1 MTEPAAIRRDH
12 AHLTEPEDT
21 TRNSAIALLSVC
33 LGFFVIQLDVTIV
46 NVALPA
52 IQREIGGSLA
62 GLQWVIDAYTLALA
76 SIMLTAGST
85 ADRIGARKVFVLG
98 LTAFAAGSAA
108 CAAAPS
114 LGVLIAAR
122 VLQGLGA
129 SALLPCSLALLVHQF
144 PDPRARARALGVWG
158 GMGSLAMPAM
168 TAVVV
173 GAAGPEHA
181 GVASGILNAARQSGG
196 ALGVA
201 LLGSLL
207 GSGHALSLHVPLAV
221 AAGGYLV
228 ALALAWIAIRGR
240 GYPAERVA
248 PSGPDARRLTLGG
261 RGIGLARTPLR
272 ETDPPRVGSYQLL
285 ARLGAGGMGVVYL
298 ASGQDGRPVAL
309 KALRPEMADD
319 AEFRTR
325 FTREVTA
332 LTRVRGVCTVRVL
345 DADTTSARPFLVT
358 EYAEGPSLAEYV
370 DSRGLMDPQMLYG
383 LATGLAEA
391 LTAIHAAG
399 IVHRDLK
406 PSNVLLTG
414 GGPKVIDFG
423 IAQMLDAT
431 AVTRAGMTVGSA
443 GYMAPEQIMGR
454 AGTAADIF
462 SWGVTIAYAAS
473 GKPPFGTGTS
483 EVILY
488 RILHE
493 TPDIAAVPA
502 ALHAQVAAALDKDP
516 HGRPTAPELLSQL
529 TRTAAVPS
537 AGSDNPTQT
546 VLAQTW
552 HPAGPPPSTPSR
564 AASSWSTPS
573 RGAPPPDTRPP
584 DTRPRD
590 APRRTG
596 MRRPVLLT
604 LVLAVAILLGA
615 GGAALAFALSGHP
628 STSGNTPSGGT
639 SHSPTAPA
647 TSAVTNSSAGASS
660 PSSASS
666 SPSSPSA
673 SSSSSSSS
681 SSSNSSSPSATT
693 GTTSPSQPAAS
704 TPAPG

>member
-1 MTEPAAIRRDH
+1 M
-12 AHLTEPEDT
+12 
-21 TRNSAIALLSVC
+21 
-33 LGFFVIQLDVTIV
+33 
-46 NVALPA
+46 
-52 IQREIGGSLA
+52 
-62 GLQWVIDAYTLALA
+62 
-76 SIMLTAGST
+76 
-85 ADRIGARKVFVLG
+85 
-98 LTAFAAGSAA
+98 
-108 CAAAPS
+108 
-114 LGVLIAAR
+114 
-122 VLQGLGA
+122 
-129 SALLPCSLALLVHQF
+129 
-144 PDPRARARALGVWG
+144 
-158 GMGSLAMPAM
+158 
-168 TAVVV
+168 
-173 GAAGPEHA
+173 
-181 GVASGILNAARQSGG
+181 
-196 ALGVA
+196 
-201 LLGSLL
+201 
-207 GSGHALSLHVPLAV
+207 
-221 AAGGYLV
+221 
-228 ALALAWIAIRGR
+228 
-240 GYPAERVA
+240 
-248 PSGPDARRLTLGG
+248 
-261 RGIGLARTPLR
+261 ARTPLR
-272 ETDPPRVGSYQLL
+272 ETDPTRVGSYQLL

-309 KALRPEMADD
+309 KVLRPEMADD

-325 FTREVTA
+325 FSREVTA

-370 DSRGLMDPQMLYG
+370 DSRGPMDPQMLYG

-406 PSNVLLTG
+406 PSNVLLTP

-462 SWGVTIAYAAS
+462 SWAVTIAYAAS
-473 GKPPFGTGTS
+473 GQPPFGTGTS

-529 TRTAAVPS
+529 TRTAALPS
-537 AGSDNPTQT
+537 AGSDNPTQA

-552 HPAGPPPSTPSR
+552 HPAGPPPSAPSR
-564 AASSWSTPS
+564 AASSWSAPS
-573 RGAPPPDTRPP
+573 WGAPPPDTRPP
-584 DTRPRD
+584 DTPPPDTRPPDTRPPD
-590 APRRTG
+590 APRRAG
-596 MRRPVLLT
+596 VRRPVLLT

-615 GGAALAFALSGHP
+615 GGAALAFALSGNP
-628 STSGNTPSGGT
+628 SNSDNNASGGA

-647 TSAVTNSSAGASS
+647 TSAVTNSSAAGSS
-660 PSSASS
+660 G
-666 SPSSPSA
+666 
-673 SSSSSSSS
+673 SSSSTSTSSSGS
-681 SSSNSSSPSATT
+681 TT

-704 TPAPG
+704 TSAPAAAAVLAVGSYSGIRPTEIAYSGDGTNVVTGLTWSSWTATGATGTGTSDIDSCVPSCAAASPDNVSTTITLSDPVNGQFTQMTETRNGSTTNYTYPNSWAQSAS

>member
-1 MTEPAAIRRDH
+1 M
-12 AHLTEPEDT
+12 
-21 TRNSAIALLSVC
+21 
-33 LGFFVIQLDVTIV
+33 
-46 NVALPA
+46 
-52 IQREIGGSLA
+52 
-62 GLQWVIDAYTLALA
+62 
-76 SIMLTAGST
+76 
-85 ADRIGARKVFVLG
+85 
-98 LTAFAAGSAA
+98 
-108 CAAAPS
+108 
-114 LGVLIAAR
+114 
-122 VLQGLGA
+122 
-129 SALLPCSLALLVHQF
+129 
-144 PDPRARARALGVWG
+144 
-158 GMGSLAMPAM
+158 
-168 TAVVV
+168 
-173 GAAGPEHA
+173 
-181 GVASGILNAARQSGG
+181 
-196 ALGVA
+196 
-201 LLGSLL
+201 
-207 GSGHALSLHVPLAV
+207 
-221 AAGGYLV
+221 
-228 ALALAWIAIRGR
+228 
-240 GYPAERVA
+240 
-248 PSGPDARRLTLGG
+248 
-261 RGIGLARTPLR
+261 ARTPLR

-309 KALRPEMADD
+309 KVLRPEMADD

-325 FTREVTA
+325 FSREVTA

-370 DSRGLMDPQMLYG
+370 DSRGPMDPQMLYG

-406 PSNVLLTG
+406 PSNVLLTA

-462 SWGVTIAYAAS
+462 SWAVTIAYAAS
-473 GKPPFGTGTS
+473 GQSPFGTGTS

-502 ALHAQVAAALDKDP
+502 ALHAQVAAAIDKDP
-516 HGRPTAPELLSQL
+516 HARPTAPELLSQL
-529 TRTAAVPS
+529 TRTAALPS
-537 AGSDNPTQT
+537 AGSGNPTQT

-552 HPAGPPPSTPSR
+552 HPAGPPPATPS
-564 AASSWSTPS
+564 W
-573 RGAPPPDTRPP
+573 GAPPPDTRPP
-584 DTRPRD
+584 DTRPPD
-590 APRRTG
+590 TGPPDTPRRAG

-615 GGAALAFALSGHP
+615 GGAALAFALSGNQSNSH
-628 STSGNTPSGGT
+628 NNASGGA

-647 TSAVTNSSAGASS
+647 TSAVTNRSAAASS
-660 PSSASS
+660 PAT
-666 SPSSPSA
+666 
-673 SSSSSSSS
+673 SSSS
-681 SSSNSSSPSATT
+681 TT
-693 GTTSPSQPAAS
+693 STTSPSQAASS
-704 TPAPG
+704 TPASSSSAAVPVLAVGSYSGMRPTEIAYSGDATNVVTGLTWSSWTATGATGTGTSDIDSCVPSCAAASPDNVSTTITLSDPVNGQFTQMTETRNGSTTSYTYPGTWAQSAS

>member
-1 MTEPAAIRRDH
+1 M
-12 AHLTEPEDT
+12 
-21 TRNSAIALLSVC
+21 
-33 LGFFVIQLDVTIV
+33 
-46 NVALPA
+46 
-52 IQREIGGSLA
+52 
-62 GLQWVIDAYTLALA
+62 
-76 SIMLTAGST
+76 
-85 ADRIGARKVFVLG
+85 
-98 LTAFAAGSAA
+98 
-108 CAAAPS
+108 
-114 LGVLIAAR
+114 
-122 VLQGLGA
+122 
-129 SALLPCSLALLVHQF
+129 
-144 PDPRARARALGVWG
+144 
-158 GMGSLAMPAM
+158 
-168 TAVVV
+168 
-173 GAAGPEHA
+173 
-181 GVASGILNAARQSGG
+181 
-196 ALGVA
+196 
-201 LLGSLL
+201 
-207 GSGHALSLHVPLAV
+207 
-221 AAGGYLV
+221 
-228 ALALAWIAIRGR
+228 
-240 GYPAERVA
+240 
-248 PSGPDARRLTLGG
+248 
-261 RGIGLARTPLR
+261 ARTPLR

-309 KALRPEMADD
+309 KVLRPEMADD

-325 FTREVTA
+325 FSREVTA

-370 DSRGLMDPQMLYG
+370 DSRGPMDPQMLYG

-406 PSNVLLTG
+406 PSNVLLTA

-423 IAQMLDAT
+423 IAQMLEAT

-462 SWGVTIAYAAS
+462 SWAVTIAYAAS
-473 GKPPFGTGTS
+473 GQSPFGTGTS

-502 ALHAQVAAALDKDP
+502 ALHPQVAAALAKDP
-516 HGRPTAPELLSQL
+516 HDRPTAPELLSQL

-564 AASSWSTPS
+564 TASSWSTPS
-573 RGAPPPDTRPP
+573 PGARPP
-584 DTRPRD
+584 DT
-590 APRRTG
+590 PRRTG

-615 GGAALAFALSGHP
+615 GGAALAFALSGNP
-628 STSGNTPSGGT
+628 SNSHNTPPGGA

-647 TSAVTNSSAGASS
+647 TSAVTNSSAAASS

-666 SPSSPSA
+666 TPSTPSASSA
-673 SSSSSSSS
+673 SSSSSSS
-681 SSSNSSSPSATT
+681 SATT

-704 TPAPG
+704 TSAPG

>member
-1 MTEPAAIRRDH
+1 M
-12 AHLTEPEDT
+12 
-21 TRNSAIALLSVC
+21 
-33 LGFFVIQLDVTIV
+33 
-46 NVALPA
+46 
-52 IQREIGGSLA
+52 
-62 GLQWVIDAYTLALA
+62 
-76 SIMLTAGST
+76 
-85 ADRIGARKVFVLG
+85 
-98 LTAFAAGSAA
+98 
-108 CAAAPS
+108 
-114 LGVLIAAR
+114 
-122 VLQGLGA
+122 
-129 SALLPCSLALLVHQF
+129 
-144 PDPRARARALGVWG
+144 
-158 GMGSLAMPAM
+158 
-168 TAVVV
+168 
-173 GAAGPEHA
+173 
-181 GVASGILNAARQSGG
+181 
-196 ALGVA
+196 
-201 LLGSLL
+201 
-207 GSGHALSLHVPLAV
+207 
-221 AAGGYLV
+221 
-228 ALALAWIAIRGR
+228 
-240 GYPAERVA
+240 
-248 PSGPDARRLTLGG
+248 
-261 RGIGLARTPLR
+261 ARTPLR

-309 KALRPEMADD
+309 KVLRPEMADD

-325 FTREVTA
+325 FSREVTA

-370 DSRGLMDPQMLYG
+370 DSRGPMDPQMLYG

-406 PSNVLLTG
+406 PSNVLLTP

-454 AGTAADIF
+454 ASTAADIF
-462 SWGVTIAYAAS
+462 SWAVTIAYAAS
-473 GKPPFGTGTS
+473 GQPPFGTGTS

-502 ALHAQVAAALDKDP
+502 ALHVQVAAALDKDP

-529 TRTAAVPS
+529 TRTAALPS

-552 HPAGPPPSTPSR
+552 HPAGPIPATPPPSRPASSLSTPSG
-564 AASSWSTPS
+564 
-573 RGAPPPDTRPP
+573 GAPPPDTRPA
-584 DTRPRD
+584 DTRPPD
-590 APRRTG
+590 APRRAG

-628 STSGNTPSGGT
+628 STSGNTPSGGA

-660 PSSASS
+660 PSSSSS
-666 SPSSPSA
+666 SPSAPSSSSSSSA
-673 SSSSSSSS
+673 SSSSSTSSS
-681 SSSNSSSPSATT
+681 SSATT

-704 TPAPG
+704 TSAPG

>member
-1 MTEPAAIRRDH
+1 
-12 AHLTEPEDT
+12 
-21 TRNSAIALLSVC
+21 
-33 LGFFVIQLDVTIV
+33 
-46 NVALPA
+46 
-52 IQREIGGSLA
+52 
-62 GLQWVIDAYTLALA
+62 
-76 SIMLTAGST
+76 
-85 ADRIGARKVFVLG
+85 
-98 LTAFAAGSAA
+98 
-108 CAAAPS
+108 
-114 LGVLIAAR
+114 
-122 VLQGLGA
+122 
-129 SALLPCSLALLVHQF
+129 
-144 PDPRARARALGVWG
+144 
-158 GMGSLAMPAM
+158 
-168 TAVVV
+168 
-173 GAAGPEHA
+173 
-181 GVASGILNAARQSGG
+181 
-196 ALGVA
+196 
-201 LLGSLL
+201 
-207 GSGHALSLHVPLAV
+207 
-221 AAGGYLV
+221 
-228 ALALAWIAIRGR
+228 
-240 GYPAERVA
+240 
-248 PSGPDARRLTLGG
+248 
-261 RGIGLARTPLR
+261 LARTPLR

-309 KALRPEMADD
+309 KVLRSEMADD

-325 FTREVTA
+325 FSREVTA

-345 DADTTSARPFLVT
+345 DADTTAARPFLVT
-358 EYAEGPSLAEYV
+358 EYAEGPSLAEYI
-370 DSRGLMDPQMLYG
+370 DSRGPMDPQMLYG

-406 PSNVLLTG
+406 PSNVLLTA

-462 SWGVTIAYAAS
+462 SWAVTIAYAAS
-473 GKPPFGTGTS
+473 GQSPFGTGTS

-529 TRTAAVPS
+529 TRTAALPS

-552 HPAGPPPSTPSR
+552 HPAAPLPPSRPEPPSQAGPPQATPPR

-573 RGAPPPDTRPP
+573 WGASPPDAPPRDTRSPDTRPP
-584 DTRPRD
+584 D
-590 APRRTG
+590 AQRRAG
-596 MRRPVLLT
+596 IRRPVLLT
-604 LVLAVAILLGA
+604 LVLTVAILLGA
-615 GGAALAFALSGHP
+615 GGAALAFALSGNA
-628 STSGNTPSGGT
+628 STSHNTTSGGA

-647 TSAVTNSSAGASS
+647 ASAVTNSSAGAS
-660 PSSASS
+660 PSN
-666 SPSSPSA
+666 
-673 SSSSSSSS
+673 SSSSSSTSGS
-681 SSSNSSSPSATT
+681 TT

-704 TPAPG
+704 ASASSSSAALPVLTVGSYNGMNPSQIDFSGDSGNVVTGIAWASWTSTAATGSGKSDIDSCVPSCAQAPPDFVTTNLVLSDPVNGRFTLITETRNGSTETFTYPNSWPNGAS

>member
-1 MTEPAAIRRDH
+1 M
-12 AHLTEPEDT
+12 
-21 TRNSAIALLSVC
+21 
-33 LGFFVIQLDVTIV
+33 
-46 NVALPA
+46 
-52 IQREIGGSLA
+52 
-62 GLQWVIDAYTLALA
+62 
-76 SIMLTAGST
+76 
-85 ADRIGARKVFVLG
+85 
-98 LTAFAAGSAA
+98 
-108 CAAAPS
+108 
-114 LGVLIAAR
+114 
-122 VLQGLGA
+122 
-129 SALLPCSLALLVHQF
+129 
-144 PDPRARARALGVWG
+144 
-158 GMGSLAMPAM
+158 
-168 TAVVV
+168 
-173 GAAGPEHA
+173 
-181 GVASGILNAARQSGG
+181 
-196 ALGVA
+196 
-201 LLGSLL
+201 
-207 GSGHALSLHVPLAV
+207 
-221 AAGGYLV
+221 
-228 ALALAWIAIRGR
+228 
-240 GYPAERVA
+240 
-248 PSGPDARRLTLGG
+248 
-261 RGIGLARTPLR
+261 ARTPLR
-272 ETDPPRVGSYQLL
+272 ETDPTRVGSYQLL

-298 ASGQDGRPVAL
+298 ASGQDGHPVAL
-309 KALRPEMADD
+309 KVLRPEMADD

-325 FTREVTA
+325 FSREVTA
-332 LTRVRGVCTVRVL
+332 LTRVRGMCTVRVI

-370 DSRGLMDPQMLYG
+370 DSRGPVDPQMLYG

-462 SWGVTIAYAAS
+462 SWAVTIAYAAS

-516 HGRPTAPELLSQL
+516 HGRPTASELLSRL

-564 AASSWSTPS
+564 AASSRSAPS
-573 RGAPPPDTRPP
+573 WGAPPPDTRPP
-584 DTRPRD
+584 DT
-590 APRRTG
+590 PRRAG

-628 STSGNTPSGGT
+628 STSGNTPSGGA

-666 SPSSPSA
+666 SPSA
-673 SSSSSSSS
+673 SS

-704 TPAPG
+704 TSAPG

>member
-1 MTEPAAIRRDH
+1 
-12 AHLTEPEDT
+12 
-21 TRNSAIALLSVC
+21 
-33 LGFFVIQLDVTIV
+33 
-46 NVALPA
+46 
-52 IQREIGGSLA
+52 
-62 GLQWVIDAYTLALA
+62 
-76 SIMLTAGST
+76 
-85 ADRIGARKVFVLG
+85 
-98 LTAFAAGSAA
+98 
-108 CAAAPS
+108 
-114 LGVLIAAR
+114 
-122 VLQGLGA
+122 
-129 SALLPCSLALLVHQF
+129 
-144 PDPRARARALGVWG
+144 
-158 GMGSLAMPAM
+158 
-168 TAVVV
+168 
-173 GAAGPEHA
+173 
-181 GVASGILNAARQSGG
+181 
-196 ALGVA
+196 
-201 LLGSLL
+201 
-207 GSGHALSLHVPLAV
+207 
-221 AAGGYLV
+221 
-228 ALALAWIAIRGR
+228 
-240 GYPAERVA
+240 
-248 PSGPDARRLTLGG
+248 
-261 RGIGLARTPLR
+261 
-272 ETDPPRVGSYQLL
+272 
-285 ARLGAGGMGVVYL
+285 
-298 ASGQDGRPVAL
+298 
-309 KALRPEMADD
+309 MADD

-325 FTREVTA
+325 FSREVTA

-345 DADTTSARPFLVT
+345 DADTSSTRPFLVT

-370 DSRGLMDPQMLYG
+370 DSRGPMDPQMLYG

-462 SWGVTIAYAAS
+462 SWAVTIAYAAS

-552 HPAGPPPSTPSR
+552 HPTGPPPPSTPSR

-584 DTRPRD
+584 DTRPPDTRPPD

-628 STSGNTPSGGT
+628 STSGNTPSGGA

-666 SPSSPSA
+666 ASSASSSPSA
-673 SSSSSSSS
+673 SSSST
-681 SSSNSSSPSATT
+681 NSSSPSATT

>member
-1 MTEPAAIRRDH
+1 M
-12 AHLTEPEDT
+12 
-21 TRNSAIALLSVC
+21 
-33 LGFFVIQLDVTIV
+33 
-46 NVALPA
+46 
-52 IQREIGGSLA
+52 
-62 GLQWVIDAYTLALA
+62 
-76 SIMLTAGST
+76 
-85 ADRIGARKVFVLG
+85 
-98 LTAFAAGSAA
+98 
-108 CAAAPS
+108 
-114 LGVLIAAR
+114 
-122 VLQGLGA
+122 
-129 SALLPCSLALLVHQF
+129 
-144 PDPRARARALGVWG
+144 
-158 GMGSLAMPAM
+158 
-168 TAVVV
+168 
-173 GAAGPEHA
+173 
-181 GVASGILNAARQSGG
+181 
-196 ALGVA
+196 
-201 LLGSLL
+201 
-207 GSGHALSLHVPLAV
+207 
-221 AAGGYLV
+221 
-228 ALALAWIAIRGR
+228 
-240 GYPAERVA
+240 
-248 PSGPDARRLTLGG
+248 
-261 RGIGLARTPLR
+261 ARTPLR
-272 ETDPPRVGSYQLL
+272 ETDPTRVGSYPLL

-298 ASGQDGRPVAL
+298 ASGQDGRRVAL
-309 KALRPEMADD
+309 KVLRPEMADD

-325 FTREVTA
+325 FSREVTA
-332 LTRVRGVCTVRVL
+332 LTRVQGMCTVRVI

-370 DSRGLMDPQMLYG
+370 DSRGPMDPQMLYG

-406 PSNVLLTG
+406 PSNVLLTA

-462 SWGVTIAYAAS
+462 SWAVTVAYAAS
-473 GKPPFGTGTS
+473 GHSPFGTGTS

-493 TPDIAAVPA
+493 TPNIAAVPP
-502 ALHAQVAAALDKDP
+502 ALHAQVAAAIDKDP
-516 HGRPTAPELLSQL
+516 HARPTAPELLSQL
-529 TRTAAVPS
+529 TRTATLPS

-546 VLAQTW
+546 ILAQTW
-552 HPAGPPPSTPSR
+552 HPAGPPPSAPSR

-573 RGAPPPDTRPP
+573 WGAPPPDTRPP
-584 DTRPRD
+584 DTRPPDTRPPDAWPPD
-590 APRRTG
+590 APRRAG

-628 STSGNTPSGGT
+628 STSGNTPSGGA

-660 PSSASS
+660 PSSSSSASS
-666 SPSSPSA
+666 SPSASTSP
-673 SSSSSSSS
+673 
-681 SSSNSSSPSATT
+681 SSPSATT

-704 TPAPG
+704 TSVPG

>member
-1 MTEPAAIRRDH
+1 
-12 AHLTEPEDT
+12 
-21 TRNSAIALLSVC
+21 
-33 LGFFVIQLDVTIV
+33 
-46 NVALPA
+46 
-52 IQREIGGSLA
+52 
-62 GLQWVIDAYTLALA
+62 
-76 SIMLTAGST
+76 
-85 ADRIGARKVFVLG
+85 
-98 LTAFAAGSAA
+98 
-108 CAAAPS
+108 
-114 LGVLIAAR
+114 
-122 VLQGLGA
+122 
-129 SALLPCSLALLVHQF
+129 
-144 PDPRARARALGVWG
+144 
-158 GMGSLAMPAM
+158 
-168 TAVVV
+168 
-173 GAAGPEHA
+173 
-181 GVASGILNAARQSGG
+181 
-196 ALGVA
+196 
-201 LLGSLL
+201 
-207 GSGHALSLHVPLAV
+207 
-221 AAGGYLV
+221 
-228 ALALAWIAIRGR
+228 
-240 GYPAERVA
+240 
-248 PSGPDARRLTLGG
+248 
-261 RGIGLARTPLR
+261 LARTPLR

-309 KALRPEMADD
+309 KVLRPEMVGD
-319 AEFRTR
+319 AEFQTR
-325 FTREVTA
+325 FSREVTA

-370 DSRGLMDPQMLYG
+370 DSRRPMDPQMLYG

-423 IAQMLDAT
+423 IAQMLDTT

-462 SWGVTIAYAAS
+462 SWAVTIAYAAS

-493 TPDIAAVPA
+493 TPDIATVPA

-584 DTRPRD
+584 DTRPPDTRPPDTRPPDTRPPD

-628 STSGNTPSGGT
+628 STSGNTPSGGA

-666 SPSSPSA
+666 TPSSPSA
-673 SSSSSSSS
+673 SSSSST
-681 SSSNSSSPSATT
+681 PSATT
-693 GTTSPSQPAAS
+693 GTTSSSQPAAS
-704 TPAPG
+704 TSAPG

>member
-1 MTEPAAIRRDH
+1 M
-12 AHLTEPEDT
+12 
-21 TRNSAIALLSVC
+21 
-33 LGFFVIQLDVTIV
+33 
-46 NVALPA
+46 
-52 IQREIGGSLA
+52 
-62 GLQWVIDAYTLALA
+62 
-76 SIMLTAGST
+76 
-85 ADRIGARKVFVLG
+85 
-98 LTAFAAGSAA
+98 
-108 CAAAPS
+108 
-114 LGVLIAAR
+114 
-122 VLQGLGA
+122 
-129 SALLPCSLALLVHQF
+129 
-144 PDPRARARALGVWG
+144 
-158 GMGSLAMPAM
+158 
-168 TAVVV
+168 
-173 GAAGPEHA
+173 
-181 GVASGILNAARQSGG
+181 
-196 ALGVA
+196 
-201 LLGSLL
+201 
-207 GSGHALSLHVPLAV
+207 
-221 AAGGYLV
+221 
-228 ALALAWIAIRGR
+228 
-240 GYPAERVA
+240 
-248 PSGPDARRLTLGG
+248 
-261 RGIGLARTPLR
+261 ARTPLR

-309 KALRPEMADD
+309 KVLRPEIADD

-325 FTREVTA
+325 FSREVTA
-332 LTRVRGVCTVRVL
+332 LTRIRGVCTVRVL

-370 DSRGLMDPQMLYG
+370 DSRGPVDPQMLYG

-406 PSNVLLTG
+406 PSNVLLTA

-423 IAQMLDAT
+423 IAQVLEAT

-462 SWGVTIAYAAS
+462 SWAVTIAYAAS
-473 GKPPFGTGTS
+473 GQPPFGTGTS

-529 TRTAAVPS
+529 TRTAALPS
-537 AGSDNPTQT
+537 AGSDNLTQT

-573 RGAPPPDTRPP
+573 RDAPPPGTRPP
-584 DTRPRD
+584 GTRP
-590 APRRTG
+590 PGTRRAG
-596 MRRPVLLT
+596 MRRPVLLI
-604 LVLAVAILLGA
+604 LVLALAILLGA

-628 STSGNTPSGGT
+628 STSGNTPSGGA

-660 PSSASS
+660 PSSSS
-666 SPSSPSA
+666 SGSSTPSSPSA
-673 SSSSSSSS
+673 SSTPSSSSSPS
-681 SSSNSSSPSATT
+681 TSSSPSATT

-704 TPAPG
+704 TSPPG

>member
-1 MTEPAAIRRDH
+1 M
-12 AHLTEPEDT
+12 
-21 TRNSAIALLSVC
+21 
-33 LGFFVIQLDVTIV
+33 
-46 NVALPA
+46 
-52 IQREIGGSLA
+52 
-62 GLQWVIDAYTLALA
+62 
-76 SIMLTAGST
+76 
-85 ADRIGARKVFVLG
+85 
-98 LTAFAAGSAA
+98 
-108 CAAAPS
+108 
-114 LGVLIAAR
+114 
-122 VLQGLGA
+122 
-129 SALLPCSLALLVHQF
+129 
-144 PDPRARARALGVWG
+144 
-158 GMGSLAMPAM
+158 
-168 TAVVV
+168 
-173 GAAGPEHA
+173 
-181 GVASGILNAARQSGG
+181 
-196 ALGVA
+196 
-201 LLGSLL
+201 
-207 GSGHALSLHVPLAV
+207 
-221 AAGGYLV
+221 
-228 ALALAWIAIRGR
+228 
-240 GYPAERVA
+240 
-248 PSGPDARRLTLGG
+248 
-261 RGIGLARTPLR
+261 ARTPLR
-272 ETDPPRVGSYQLL
+272 ETDPPRVGSYRLL

-309 KALRPEMADD
+309 KVLRPEMADD
-319 AEFRTR
+319 GEFRTR
-325 FTREVTA
+325 FSREVTA

-370 DSRGLMDPQMLYG
+370 DSRGPMDPQMLYG

-406 PSNVLLTG
+406 PSNVLLTP

-462 SWGVTIAYAAS
+462 SWAVTIAYAAS
-473 GKPPFGTGTS
+473 GQPPFGTGTS

-529 TRTAAVPS
+529 TRTAALPS

-552 HPAGPPPSTPSR
+552 HPAGPIPATPPPSRPASSLSTPSG
-564 AASSWSTPS
+564 
-573 RGAPPPDTRPP
+573 GAPPPDTRPA
-584 DTRPRD
+584 DTRPPD
-590 APRRTG
+590 APRRAG

-628 STSGNTPSGGT
+628 STSGNTPSGGA
-639 SHSPTAPA
+639 SQSPTAPA

-660 PSSASS
+660 PSSSSSSPSAPSSSSASS
-666 SPSSPSA
+666 SPSSSP
-673 SSSSSSSS
+673 SSS
-681 SSSNSSSPSATT
+681 SATT

-704 TPAPG
+704 TSAPG

>member
-1 MTEPAAIRRDH
+1 M
-12 AHLTEPEDT
+12 
-21 TRNSAIALLSVC
+21 
-33 LGFFVIQLDVTIV
+33 
-46 NVALPA
+46 
-52 IQREIGGSLA
+52 
-62 GLQWVIDAYTLALA
+62 
-76 SIMLTAGST
+76 
-85 ADRIGARKVFVLG
+85 
-98 LTAFAAGSAA
+98 
-108 CAAAPS
+108 
-114 LGVLIAAR
+114 
-122 VLQGLGA
+122 
-129 SALLPCSLALLVHQF
+129 
-144 PDPRARARALGVWG
+144 
-158 GMGSLAMPAM
+158 
-168 TAVVV
+168 
-173 GAAGPEHA
+173 
-181 GVASGILNAARQSGG
+181 
-196 ALGVA
+196 
-201 LLGSLL
+201 
-207 GSGHALSLHVPLAV
+207 
-221 AAGGYLV
+221 
-228 ALALAWIAIRGR
+228 
-240 GYPAERVA
+240 
-248 PSGPDARRLTLGG
+248 
-261 RGIGLARTPLR
+261 ARTPLR
-272 ETDPPRVGSYQLL
+272 ETDPTRVGSYQLL

-309 KALRPEMADD
+309 KVLRPEMADD

-325 FTREVTA
+325 FSREVTA

-370 DSRGLMDPQMLYG
+370 DSRGPMDPQMLYG

-406 PSNVLLTG
+406 PSNVLLTP

-462 SWGVTIAYAAS
+462 SWAVTIAYAAS
-473 GKPPFGTGTS
+473 GQPPFGTGTS

-529 TRTAAVPS
+529 TRTAALPS

-552 HPAGPPPSTPSR
+552 HPAGPIPATPPPSRPASSLSTPSG
-564 AASSWSTPS
+564 
-573 RGAPPPDTRPP
+573 GAPPPDTRPA
-584 DTRPRD
+584 DTRPPD
-590 APRRTG
+590 APRRAG

-628 STSGNTPSGGT
+628 STSGNTPSGGA

-660 PSSASS
+660 PSSSSS
-666 SPSSPSA
+666 SPSAPSSSSA
-673 SSSSSSSS
+673 SSSSSSSPS
-681 SSSNSSSPSATT
+681 SSSATT

-704 TPAPG
+704 TSAPG